1 LLTVTPGS
9 SGGGFNTF
17 KVEPAPPPPSTGT
30 TAATAVPMASENEN
44 SRGSTDPFDEPFM
57 PDLNRLHAATKHHH
71 HRSTNGYH
79 ERRRSRSPPNADVD
93 EEGYSSGSSDTLPE
107 HLVTHFNPETGLVM
121 GRTPAMVMYLLMKAK
136 YRHAT
141 EQHEDL
147 LEQLRVMKA
156 ETKREK
162 ELKEEALDQFLKA
175 QFG

>member
-1 LLTVTPGS
+1 MVL
-9 SGGGFNTF
+9 
-17 KVEPAPPPPSTGT
+17 
-30 TAATAVPMASENEN
+30 
-44 SRGSTDPFDEPFM
+44 
-57 PDLNRLHAATKHHH
+57 
-71 HRSTNGYH
+71 
-79 ERRRSRSPPNADVD
+79 
-93 EEGYSSGSSDTLPE
+93 
-107 HLVTHFNPETGLVM
+107 

-175 QFG
+175 QFGYVVIIFI

>member
-1 LLTVTPGS
+1 
-9 SGGGFNTF
+9 
-17 KVEPAPPPPSTGT
+17 
-30 TAATAVPMASENEN
+30 MASENEN

-57 PDLNRLHAATKHHH
+57 PDLNKLHAVTKHH
-71 HRSTNGYH
+71 HRSTNGHH
-79 ERRRSRSPPNADVD
+79 ERRRSRSPPDADVD

-107 HLVTHFNPETGLVM
+107 HLVSHYNPETGLVM

-175 QFG
+175 QFGCVVIIFI